1 MATDKRGVT
10 GLPHIFKVTTTQ
22 DEWVEVQLPAQT
34 NAISLSSEGKI
45 YVGFNDCTD
54 AGSVSDAA
62 NFIIDQEVIFTLTLG
77 RGNSRHSSIFLS
89 SDNDDVIIR
98 VMLLE

>member
-10 GLPHIFKVTTTQ
+10 GLPHVFVVNTTQ
-22 DEWVEVQLPAQT
+22 DQWIEVQLPSQCNT
-34 NAISLSSEGKI
+34 ISLSSEGKI

-54 AGSVSDAA
+54 GGSVSDGA
-62 NFIIDQEVIFTLTLG
+62 NFIIDQEVIYTIKLG

-89 SDNDDVIIR
+89 SDNDDVKIR
-98 VMLLE
+98 VLLRE